1 MGAPLDRPGL
11 WAQGEGFTCK
21 KGDVTGHLNWFH
33 SGWENNDPR
42 VQSSWPIGF
51 CKASF
56 LEDCR
61 VYSFM
66 NCPSIA
72 VLGAPT
78 DLSGWARK
86 WSAKLKILLPAHTEE
101 PVQSLGLYDDCA
113 QTKPLGATDSRL

>member
-1 MGAPLDRPGL
+1 MGALLDRPGL
-11 WAQGEGFTCK
+11 WAEGEGFTCK
-21 KGDVTGHLNWFH
+21 EKGDVTGHLNWFH

-42 VQSSWPIGF
+42 VQSSWPTGF

-66 NCPSIA
+66 NRPSIA

-78 DLSGWARK
+78 DLSVG
-86 WSAKLKILLPAHTEE
+86 PEN
-101 PVQSLGLYDDCA
+101 GLR
-113 QTKPLGATDSRL
+113 S